1 MEKVPED
8 VFPII
13 LSYINPKYKYNLKK
27 TLFFKYYEELN
38 VAKIY
43 GKHSYLVKVIRSDFS
58 FIFDNICK
66 IKWEKWISV
75 KNWYYK
81 GYKFNNFTKYIFF
94 LINNLDSHKCK
105 NIYLKYCDDSIN
117 SYKSKKREWSN

>member
-13 LSYINPKYKYNLKK
+13 LSYINPKYKYNLNK

-38 VAKIY
+38 VVKIY
-43 GKHSYLVKVIRSDFS
+43 GKHSYLVKVMRYDFS

-66 IKWEKWISV
+66 IKWNKWISL
-75 KNWYYK
+75 KNWHYK
-81 GYKFNNFTKYIFF
+81 EYKFDNFTKYILY
-94 LINNLDSHKCK
+94 LINKLEAHKCK
-105 NIYLKYCDDSIN
+105 NIYLKYCDNTMS
-117 SYKSKKREWSN
+117 SYKTKKRKWSN